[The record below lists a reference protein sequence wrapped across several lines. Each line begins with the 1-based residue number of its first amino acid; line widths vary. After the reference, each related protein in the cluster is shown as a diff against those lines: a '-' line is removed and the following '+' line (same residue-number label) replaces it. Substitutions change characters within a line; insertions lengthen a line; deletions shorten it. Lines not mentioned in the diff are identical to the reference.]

1 MSDEWRSS
9 QFDSQEQEPLGPLA
23 NLIDIMLVFSC
34 GLIAALVALSPELEQ
49 HFQITNQ
56 HTSQISNQNTSQNA
70 NQSTSQVLAQDA
82 LKEASAKIQP
92 ISTLGKELTSPP
104 ETLQQKL
111 QSQEGYQSMGQV
123 YKDPK
128 TGKLILI
135 SND

>member
-49 HFQITNQ
+49 HFQIT
-56 HTSQISNQNTSQNA
+56 

>member
-1 MSDEWRSS
+1 MSNEWRSS

-23 NLIDIMLVFSC
+23 NLIDIMLVFAC

-49 HFQITNQ
+49 HFQVNKQEI
-56 HTSQISNQNTSQNA
+56 
-70 NQSTSQVLAQDA
+70 
-82 LKEASAKIQP
+82 EEKIQP
-92 ISTLGKELTSPP
+92 IDSVGQELTSTP
-104 ETLQQKL
+104 EALKKKL

-123 YKDPK
+123 YRDPE

>member
-1 MSDEWRSS
+1 MNDAWRSS

-34 GLIAALVALSPELEQ
+34 GLIAALVALSPELGE
-49 HFQITNQ
+49 HFQVTE
-56 HTSQISNQNTSQNA
+56 SVGKQNSA
-70 NQSTSQVLAQDA
+70 AQ
-82 LKEASAKIQP
+82 IQP
-92 ISTLGKELTSPP
+92 VTSIGKELSSAPKA
-104 ETLQQKL
+104 LKNKL

>member
-23 NLIDIMLVFSC
+23 NLIDIMLVFAC
-34 GLIAALVALSPELEQ
+34 GLIAALVALSPELEG
-49 HFQITNQ
+49 HFKINQ
-56 HTSQISNQNTSQNA
+56 PA
-70 NQSTSQVLAQDA
+70 NENKV
-82 LKEASAKIQP
+82 QP
-92 ISTLGKELTSPP
+92 VSSVGKELASAP
-104 ETLQQKL
+104 ESLKNKL

-135 SND
+135 SNE

>member
-1 MSDEWRSS
+1 MSDAWRSG

-49 HFQITNQ
+49 HFQINKQ
-56 HTSQISNQNTSQNA
+56 ANA
-70 NQSTSQVLAQDA
+70 TQ
-82 LKEASAKIQP
+82 IQP
-92 ISTLGKELTSPP
+92 VNSVGKELTSAP
-104 ETLQQKL
+104 EALKKKL

-135 SND
+135 SNE

>member
-1 MSDEWRSS
+1 MSNAWRSS

-49 HFQITNQ
+49 HFQVNQ
-56 HTSQISNQNTSQNA
+56 PTSVIKES
-70 NQSTSQVLAQDA
+70 STS
-82 LKEASAKIQP
+82 KESSARIRP
-92 ISTLGKELTSPP
+92 VDSVGKELTSTP
-104 ETLQQKL
+104 EALKNKL

-123 YKDPK
+123 YRDPE

-135 SND
+135 SNEK

>member
-1 MSDEWRSS
+1 MSNAWRNS

-49 HFQITNQ
+49 HFQVNQ
-56 HTSQISNQNTSQNA
+56 QEPLA
-70 NQSTSQVLAQDA
+70 NN
-82 LKEASAKIQP
+82 EPSAKIQAVDS
-92 ISTLGKELTSPP
+92 IGKELTSTP
-104 ETLQQKL
+104 EALKNKL

-123 YKDPK
+123 YRDPE

-135 SND
+135 SNEK

>member
-1 MSDEWRSS
+1 MSNEWRSS

-23 NLIDIMLVFSC
+23 NLIDIMLVFAC

-49 HFQITNQ
+49 HFQVNQ
-56 HTSQISNQNTSQNA
+56 QNQT
-70 NQSTSQVLAQDA
+70 
-82 LKEASAKIQP
+82 EKIQP
-92 ISTLGKELTSPP
+92 VDSVGKELTSTP
-104 ETLQQKL
+104 EALKNKL

-123 YKDPK
+123 YRDPE

>member
-1 MSDEWRSS
+1 MSDAWRSS

-49 HFQITNQ
+49 HFQLKSPEVITK
-56 HTSQISNQNTSQNA
+56 
-70 NQSTSQVLAQDA
+70 V
-82 LKEASAKIQP
+82 QP
-92 ISTLGKELTSPP
+92 VSSVGKELTSPP

>member
-1 MSDEWRSS
+1 MSDAWRSG

-49 HFQITNQ
+49 HFQINKQ
-56 HTSQISNQNTSQNA
+56 ASE
-70 NQSTSQVLAQDA
+70 AQ
-82 LKEASAKIQP
+82 IQP
-92 ISTLGKELTSPP
+92 VNSVGKELTSAP
-104 ETLQQKL
+104 EALKNKL

-135 SND
+135 SHQ

>member
-1 MSDEWRSS
+1 MSNAWRSS

-49 HFQITNQ
+49 HFQVNQ
-56 HTSQISNQNTSQNA
+56 
-70 NQSTSQVLAQDA
+70 QSVVNKESLASKA
-82 LKEASAKIQP
+82 PSAKIQP
-92 ISTLGKELTSPP
+92 VDSVGKELTSTP
-104 ETLQQKL
+104 EALKNKL

-123 YKDPK
+123 YRDPE

-135 SND
+135 SNEQ